1 MFSPFTF
8 FVFSFIMD
16 EIINRSNQANVVYG
30 ADSSFSRM
38 KNTQVND
45 DDDDIEW
52 VIRDSSPTPRP
63 PQLSKLVNKY
73 ADDDYIRAQLR
84 RIKFFSSKFR
94 FSPEIL
100 ADDTNQMALIFNPIT
115 LRFSI
120 CYDEMKY
127 EVVIPYHQLL
137 GCTIK
142 DEKTMEIRFKRECM
156 KIFFFHQ
163 EGFPYVSS
171 PVKLDEDPTK
181 GKFAFC
187 ERMVVKAL
195 HASDFGFLKKIK
207 FEMRQIE
214 NASRLKR
221 IQNMKLST
229 EETRSVT
236 RKVTTSFRKI
246 KTKNNSNFNKSNK
259 FDHGCEIN
267 LDWNS
272 QNRRQ
277 KHVNGQ
283 QHQKSKV
290 QHNEYIPNNRMNRSN
305 EKNSIYEND
314 NIYKKPK
321 EPEKLYITVTF
332 PTRKYVMFYPIDG
345 SLYYLQM
352 QLKNRFEKRHEWRF
366 LWYKSSNGYWDKLIN
381 EKDWQFAINER
392 LIEKG
397 FIRIEIY
404 MKP

>member
-1 MFSPFTF
+1 MIHNYYSFT
-8 FVFSFIMD
+8 I
-16 EIINRSNQANVVYG
+16 Y
-30 ADSSFSRM
+30 DSSFSNM
-38 KNTQVND
+38 KNSKVNDD

-52 VIRDSSPTPRP
+52 VIRDPSPTPNQS

-73 ADDDYIRAQLR
+73 ADDDFIRAQLR
-84 RIKFFSSKFR
+84 RIKFFGSKFR
-94 FSPEIL
+94 FPPEIL

-115 LRFSI
+115 LKFSI

-127 EVVIPYHQLL
+127 EVLIPYHQLL
-137 GCTIK
+137 KCTIK
-142 DEKTMEIRFKRECM
+142 DEKTMEIRFKRECV
-156 KIFFFHQ
+156 KVFFFHP
-163 EGFPYVSS
+163 EGFPYVAS
-171 PVKLDEDPTK
+171 PIKLDDDPTK

-187 ERMVVKAL
+187 ER
-195 HASDFGFLKKIK
+195 
-207 FEMRQIE
+207 
-214 NASRLKR
+214 LKR
-221 IQNMKLST
+221 IQDMKLSI
-229 EETRSVT
+229 EEARSCTTVT
-236 RKVTTSFRKI
+236 HRKVTTSVFHAFKA
-246 KTKNNSNFNKSNK
+246 KNNSNSNLTKSNK
-259 FDHGCEIN
+259 FDYGREIN

-272 QNRRQ
+272 QNHRRHRQKHQ

-283 QHQKSKV
+283 HHQMSKV
-290 QHNEYIPNNRMNRSN
+290 QHVKYVPNNGMKHFD
-305 EKNSIYEND
+305 EKNLFYENG
-314 NIYKKPK
+314 NVYKEPK

-332 PTRKYVMFYPIDG
+332 PTRKYVMFYPVDG

-392 LIEKG
+392 LIVKG